1 MGARR
6 WPCRVHGGTSLA
18 PGAPPLTVGL
28 SPSASDGD
36 SDVDSELEDRVDG
49 VKSWLSKNKGSSKAL
64 SDDGSLKSSR
74 WVQVGV
80 SACRRGRGWPTR
92 GRGEGW
98 TSPVGAA

>member
-1 MGARR
+1 MGVLGGVVARLCLGEPEACRFVPPRWSRMGARR
-6 WPCRVHGGTSLA
+6 WPRRVHGGTSLA

-74 WVQVGV
+74 
-80 SACRRGRGWPTR
+80 
-92 GRGEGW
+92 
-98 TSPVGAA
+98 